1 MNHKGK
7 KLRIKNGIKND
18 RRMGEAGDIISIHN
32 NYIYLFGE
40 DGGSLS

>member
-18 RRMGEAGDIISIHN
+18 RRMGKAWDMSI
-32 NYIYLFGE
+32 YVECGMFVVRM
-40 DGGSLS
+40 

>member
-18 RRMGEAGDIISIHN
+18 RRKGDVGDMSI
-32 NYIYLFGE
+32 YVECGMFVVRM
-40 DGGSLS
+40 

>member
-18 RRMGEAGDIISIHN
+18 RRKCVGVFNIRWFPFRKQHKKR
-32 NYIYLFGE
+32 
-40 DGGSLS
+40 

>member
-18 RRMGEAGDIISIHN
+18 RRMGEAGDIISIYKLHQ
-32 NYIYLFGE
+32 LFGE
-40 DGGSLS
+40 DGDSLS